1 MLAALRPA
9 FERGDAFLL
18 RVGRHSGAESVT
30 LDGVRDIRI
39 MQGRGM
45 PARFAD
51 EATTVWLA
59 AERENITRGDLLPF
73 GWLLVERADA
83 PEIPALREWCDR
95 QPKPDLAAIQAKLG
109 AARAQAEAE
118 AERAA
123 QEQAA
128 REAEK
133 AEAARIAAEKE
144 AARLQLTPNL
154 QEVEALAE
162 ALRASVVALRGGKV
176 KANTELHARAR
187 ALAKRGLA
195 EGWPLAER
203 SVLADML
210 TQELPKAVQID
221 NWKDERKK
229 LQLAQLGA

>member
-1 MLAALRPA
+1 LLEALGPA
-9 FERGDAFLL
+9 LERGDAFVL

-39 MQGRGM
+39 MQGRGT
-45 PARFAD
+45 ARFAQ

-59 AERENITRGDLLPF
+59 AERENITRGDLRPF

-83 PEIPALREWCDR
+83 SEIPALREWCDR

-109 AARAQAEAE
+109 RARAHAKEEA
-118 AERAA
+118 ARAA

-128 REAEK
+128 REAER
-133 AEAARIAAEKE
+133 ADAARIAAEKE

-154 QEVEALAE
+154 QDVEALAE

-187 ALAKRGLA
+187 ALAKRALA
-195 EGWPLAER
+195 ENWPLDER
-203 SVLADML
+203 KALADML
-210 TQELPKAVQID
+210 TAELPKAVQID
-221 NWKDERKK
+221 WKDERKK
-229 LQLAQLGA
+229 LQIVQLMA